1 MTTIIRKRGRYSRLR
16 IYKVDVN
23 KDELDAVVEDIL
35 GQFQRNKLISIEVKW
50 WLHQIERK
58 INIYDIRKDC
68 GVNNHKVKNTNIKD

>member
-23 KDELDAVVEDIL
+23 KDELDAVIEDIL
-35 GQFQRNKLISIEVKW
+35 SQFQRNKLISIEVKW
-50 WLHQIERK
+50 WLQQIEMG